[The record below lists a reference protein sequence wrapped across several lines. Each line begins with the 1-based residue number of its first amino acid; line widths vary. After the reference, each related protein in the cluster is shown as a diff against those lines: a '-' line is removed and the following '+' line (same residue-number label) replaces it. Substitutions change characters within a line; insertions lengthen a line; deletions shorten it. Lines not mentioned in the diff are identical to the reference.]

1 MAAGSGADMPF
12 AVTDATLFAAG
23 ALFTQDYLEEGITQ
37 SQAWAATD
45 TEELYK
51 RLEAILDG
59 FAHASRPNEATTE
72 SDLVWPVLE
81 ALGWS
86 DYLTQQNLSEKGR
99 VDVPD
104 GLLFIDAEAKSRA
117 NEHAEEWKRYDF
129 GAVVVESKRW
139 GRALDRAEG
148 RKGSDRDTPSTQL
161 LRYLRR
167 IDDLTRGVLRWGI
180 LTNGARW
187 RLYFAGARSTI
198 DEYLEIDLARIM
210 GLNSD
215 LLDTGITDAEREH
228 WLHVF
233 ATLFHRSAFERE
245 AGDAPNFLER
255 ARKDAAFYE
264 ERVAKSLSDLVFD
277 RLYPELGK
285 AVAKAAPDDTPL
297 NDIRQATLILLY
309 RLLFILYA
317 EDRGLLPVKD
327 TRYDDYAMRVA
338 RLDVGRRKDEN
349 DTFSPLGTG
358 YWGRFADLS
367 RMIDGGE
374 PIIGLPPYNGGLF
387 SEGQP
392 LLSSI
397 RLGEDVMADALDILS
412 FEQGEGRRRY
422 INYRDLSVQQLG
434 SIYERLLE
442 FELVREEN
450 GDLDIRPNIF
460 ARKNSG
466 SYYTPDDL
474 VLLILDETLAPLIED
489 AHTAF
494 KDRLA
499 SVKPSDSEEYK
510 LTQLQKV
517 DPAQAITRLRVCDPA
532 MGSGHFLVS
541 LVDRLT
547 NHALDAVAEA
557 AALAMQE
564 HGLEYE
570 SPVSEEVRKVRA
582 TIRGNAEDEGW
593 SVSEEQL
600 DDPQLV
606 KRMVLKRCV
615 YGADKNPMA
624 VELAKVSLWLH
635 TFTVGAPLSFID
647 HHLAAGDS
655 LFGLWVRDAIDKA
668 GKGGELFLHEP
679 LQRAQTQAR
688 VMEQIEFLTDA
699 DIGEAHKSAEMW
711 DGVEAQ
717 TGELDGFVS
726 FVHALDWMDLKGPD
740 KALVARWLDG
750 EFGDPIPIARGKRVP
765 EGSKAKTEDVDRFA
779 VICREAR
786 ELIEEERF
794 LNWQITF
801 PGVWSN
807 WASAGLEGGFDA
819 VVGNPPWDRIKLQQ
833 VEWFASRRPGIAKAQ
848 RASDRKKMIVALK
861 ADEDPLFDDF
871 MKADRRASDTLRMAR
886 FNGGKRVA
894 NPEYAVWKNNVEVPE
909 TQSRIHAKGVKAKV
923 AAPSKTLPAPSAHYP
938 LLSRGDINLYS
949 LFVERAHRLVK
960 PDGMVG
966 LLTPSGIASD
976 LSASAF
982 FRQVATGGHVR
993 ALYDFENRRTRYGLE
1008 PFFPDV
1014 DSRFKFMAMMA
1025 SPSRTF
1031 EAAYCGF
1038 FLQAV
1043 SEKANPE
1050 QAFPITAEDFARVNP
1065 NTGTAPIFR
1074 TRRDMELTTRIY
1086 ANAPVLV
1093 DKSGDEEEKTWP
1105 VKYSTMFHMT
1115 NDSQLF
1121 RTRAELE
1128 EQEGAWPIGGN
1139 RWQSEASE
1147 WVPLYVGRMIHQFDH
1162 RAASVTVNE
1171 DNIHNAALSG
1181 AVTAEMKADPAF
1193 VPEPQYWVKA
1203 SDTQK
1208 LEGADYVM
1216 AFRDIARATDARTF
1230 ISAIAPAYGFGNKA
1244 PLVLGENQPIV
1255 APDLALVVACSNSL
1269 AFDFAARSK
1278 LQSTSVN
1285 WFIVEQLPVIPT
1297 AAYDRQFGQKSAAR
1311 IVKEAVLE
1319 LTYTAHDMAAF
1330 AKDIGHVDKSGEV
1343 KPPFIW
1349 DEDRRLHLRA
1359 KLDALYFILYGVFD
1373 PENRIQSRDDVEY
1386 IYSTF
1391 PIVEREETK
1400 RWGSYRSRDLC
1411 LSYINALLAG
1421 QPDAEVEG

>member
-1 MAAGSGADMPF
+1 MPCN
-12 AVTDATLFAAG
+12 VTDATLFAAG

-37 SQAWAATD
+37 TQAWAATD
-45 TEELYK
+45 TAALRD
-51 RLEAILDG
+51 RLTAILAG
-59 FAHASRPNEATTE
+59 FPHATSPNEATTE

-81 ALGWS
+81 ALGWT

-104 GLLFIDAEAKSRA
+104 GLLFIDAEAKAKA
-117 NEHAEEWKRYDF
+117 NAYPEEWRRYEF
-129 GAVVVESKRW
+129 GAAIVESKRW

-148 RKGSDRDTPSTQL
+148 RKGADRDTPSTQL

-167 IDDLTRGVLRWGI
+167 IDDLTRGALRWGI

-198 DEYLEIDLARIM
+198 DEYLELDLARILGPDIM
-210 GLNSD
+210 GLDGD
-215 LLDTGITDAEREH
+215 LLDSGISDAERDH
-228 WLHVF
+228 WLRVF
-233 ATLFHRSAFERE
+233 ATLFHRNAFER
-245 AGDAPNFLER
+245 ATVDAPSFLER
-255 ARKDAAFYE
+255 ARKEAAFYE

-277 RLYPELGK
+277 RLYPALGK
-285 AVAKAAPDDTPL
+285 AVAKAAPPDTPL
-297 NDIRQATLILLY
+297 DDIRQATLILLY
-309 RLLFILYA
+309 RLLFVLYA

-327 TRYDDYAMRVA
+327 RRFDDYALRVA
-338 RLDVGRRKDEN
+338 RLDIGRRKDEGDAFSTIA
-349 DTFSPLGTG
+349 DTI
-358 YWGRFADLS
+358 WRRFASLAK
-367 RMIDGGE
+367 MIDKGD
-374 PIIGLPPYNGGLF
+374 PSVGLPPYNGGLF
-387 SEGQP
+387 STEATP
-392 LLSSI
+392 LLANIS
-397 RLGEDVMADALDILS
+397 LGDDVMAEALDILS
-412 FEQGEGRRRY
+412 WEQRGGRRRY

-442 FELVREEN
+442 FELVRDET
-450 GDLDIRPNIF
+450 GALDIRPNIF

-494 KDRLA
+494 RDKLA
-499 SVKPSDSEEYK
+499 SLKPGDSEDFK

-517 DPAQAITRLRVCDPA
+517 DPAKAITRLRVCDPA

-547 NHALDAVAEA
+547 NHALNAVAEA

-582 TIRGNAEDEGW
+582 TIRGNAEDAGW
-593 SVSEEQL
+593 TVAEEQL

-624 VELAKVSLWLH
+624 VELAKVALWLH

-668 GKGGELFLHEP
+668 GKGGALFLHEP
-679 LQRAQTQAR
+679 LQRAQNQAR
-688 VMEQIEFLTDA
+688 IMETIEALTDA
-699 DIGEAHKSAEMW
+699 DIGEAHRSAEMW
-711 DGVEAQ
+711 EGVEAQ

-726 FVHALDWMDLKGPD
+726 FMHALDWLDLKGPD
-740 KALVARWLDG
+740 KALVAQWLDG
-750 EFGDPIPIARGKRVP
+750 VFGDPMPIARGKRAP
-765 EGSKAKTEDVDRFA
+765 ESAKAKPEDVERFTA
-779 VICREAR
+779 IWREAR
-786 ELIEEERF
+786 ALIDEERF

-801 PGVWSN
+801 PGVWTN
-807 WASAGLEGGFDA
+807 WGSKGLEGGFDA

-833 VEWFASRRPGIAKAQ
+833 VEWFAARRPEIAKAQ
-848 RASDRKKMIVALK
+848 RASDRSRMIGALAK
-861 ADEDPLFDDF
+861 AGDPLHADF
-871 MKADRRASDTLRMAR
+871 AKADRRAADTMRMAR
-886 FNGGKRVA
+886 KGG
-894 NPEYAVWKNNVEVPE
+894 
-909 TQSRIHAKGVKAKV
+909 
-923 AAPSKTLPAPSAHYP
+923 HYP

-982 FRQVATGGHVR
+982 FRKVATGSHVK

-1031 EAAYCGF
+1031 EAAHCGF

-1043 SEKANPE
+1043 GEKANPE
-1050 QAFPITAEDFARVNP
+1050 QAFPITAADFARVNP

-1074 TRRDMELTTRIY
+1074 TRRDMALTTAIY
-1086 ANAPVLV
+1086 ARAPVLV
-1093 DKSGDEEEKTWP
+1093 DRSTGEEVKSWP
-1105 VKYSTMFHMT
+1105 VKYATMFHMT
-1115 NDSQLF
+1115 NDSHLF
-1121 RTRAELE
+1121 RTRTELE
-1128 EQEGAWPIGGN
+1128 EREGAWPISGN
-1139 RWQSEASE
+1139 RWQSAAGE

-1171 DNIHNAALSG
+1171 DNLHNAALSG
-1181 AVTAEMKADPAF
+1181 EITPAMKADPAF
-1193 VPEPQYWVKA
+1193 VPEPQFWVPRSA
-1203 SDTQK
+1203 EI
-1208 LEGADYVM
+1208 EGAAI
-1216 AFRDIARATDARTF
+1216 AFRDIARATDVRTM
-1230 ISAIAPAYGFGNKA
+1230 IAGIIPHKAAGNTAPIVTVGAPAIDQALLLANLNAIALDYVTRQKA
-1244 PLVLGENQPIV
+1244 
-1255 APDLALVVACSNSL
+1255 
-1269 AFDFAARSK
+1269 
-1278 LQSTSVN
+1278 QSTHLN
-1285 WFIVEQLPVIPT
+1285 WYIVEQLPVIPP
-1297 AAYDRQFGQKSAAR
+1297 AAYARQFGPKTAAD
-1311 IVKEAVLE
+1311 IVREAVLE
-1319 LTYTAHDMAAF
+1319 LTYTAHDMAPF
-1330 AKDIGHVDKSGEV
+1330 ARDLGHVDAAGDV
-1343 KPPFIW
+1343 LPPFAW
-1349 DEDRRLHLRA
+1349 DEDRRVALRA

-1373 PENRIQSRDDVEY
+1373 PALPGHDPAQARDDVRY

-1391 PIVEREETK
+1391 PIVERQETE
-1400 RWGSYRSRDLC
+1400 RWGRYRSRDLC
-1411 LSYINALLAG
+1411 LSWINALLAG
-1421 QPDAEVEG
+1421 QPDANVEG